1 MSNSDKRPG
10 ARITLTVQQIIE
22 LAEFAGLGVDPDS
35 ADDLMRGSEYVLL
48 QGEGAWLEDDD
59 GKRVEYE
66 AIAWSADYPEEGGI
80 GLGAALEP
88 KP

>member
-1 MSNSDKRPG
+1 MSDTQERPG
-10 ARITLTVQQIIE
+10 IRITLTVQQIID

-35 ADDLMRGSEYVLL
+35 ADEIMRDSEHVVL
-48 QGEGAWLEDDD
+48 QGEGAWLEDDN

-80 GLGAALEP
+80 GLGAAVERQP
-88 KP
+88 